1 MTGWVRHPVT
11 LAAGVVVV
19 ALGLFAAYLLH
30 PARTTVKTAVVT
42 SVAAPANA
50 QSLAGLR
57 VSLSVAPDKAGHAA
71 YFVAIE
77 VEGDR
82 TFTMPVR
89 FIQGLRPVQ
98 VSPDDAKRMLMAWAK
113 ARATGIA
120 QFGVISPDSGPTL
133 LIDVDNPGA
142 R

>member
-1 MTGWVRHPVT
+1 MSGWVRHPVT
-11 LAAGVVVV
+11 LTVIGVLI
-19 ALGLFAAYLLH
+19 ALGVFAAYLIFPTHAAHQAGLV
-30 PARTTVKTAVVT
+30 PGAV
-42 SVAAPANA
+42 APDAHA
-50 QSLAGLR
+50 LAGLR
-57 VSLSVAPDKAGHAA
+57 VTLSVAGDQSIGAR

-89 FIQGLRPVQ
+89 FIQGLKPVQ
-98 VSPDDAKRMLMAWAK
+98 VSPEDAKRMLTAWAK